1 MIVVHIRDEAG
12 VFAENKDIASE
23 IREKTLLPALRD
35 RQEVVLDFENVEGAT
50 QSFIHAMISQ
60 ALRDYGSDVLDHIV
74 FKSCNNSVKSIIEIV
89 TDYM

>member
-12 VFAENKDIASE
+12 VFAENKDSASE

-74 FKSCNNSVKSIIEIV
+74 LKSCNNSVKSIIEIV